1 MLNNQRVYI
10 YNGLSTSLVMDDRYI
25 WAIAPIAICD
35 SIAGGILVAI
45 PFDATA
51 CRDTDT
57 DCSGNCIVHDNWDHD
72 VDSISWY
79 LSYV

>member
-1 MLNNQRVYI
+1 MI
-10 YNGLSTSLVMDDRYI
+10 DIYI

-51 CRDTDT
+51 CRDTDM
-57 DCSGNCIVHDNWDHD
+57 DCSDNCIVHDNWDHD
-72 VDSISWY
+72 VDSIS
-79 LSYV
+79 

>member
-1 MLNNQRVYI
+1 MTRLQEGY
-10 YNGLSTSLVMDDRYI
+10 
-25 WAIAPIAICD
+25 WF
-35 SIAGGILVAI
+35 AI

-72 VDSISWY
+72 VDSIS
-79 LSYV
+79 